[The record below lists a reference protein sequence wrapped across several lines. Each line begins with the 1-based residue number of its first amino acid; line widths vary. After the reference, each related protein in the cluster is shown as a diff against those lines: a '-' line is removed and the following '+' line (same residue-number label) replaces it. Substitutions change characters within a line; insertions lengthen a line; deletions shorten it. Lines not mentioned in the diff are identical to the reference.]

1 MVGGDEWR
9 AGADGLAGGR
19 DEANQLQPL
28 GIGEALALVHG
39 RADEMLLR
47 RHHGTESEIAG
58 RGAAVQ
64 FRARHVALLDA
75 PGAERLE
82 AIRNDAEGLAE
93 IGRASCRE
101 SVCQYVL
108 ISVVA
113 VSLKKK

>member
-1 MVGGDEWR
+1 MFRRPPGSTRTDTLVPYTTLCRSLRRRAGIVGGDEVR
-9 AGADGLAGGR
+9 AGADGLAVGR

-58 RGAAVQ
+58 RGAAVE

-75 PGAERLE
+75 Q
-82 AIRNDAEGLAE
+82 E
-93 IGRASCRE
+93 IGRAH
-101 SVCQYVL
+101 V
-108 ISVVA
+108 
-113 VSLKKK
+113 